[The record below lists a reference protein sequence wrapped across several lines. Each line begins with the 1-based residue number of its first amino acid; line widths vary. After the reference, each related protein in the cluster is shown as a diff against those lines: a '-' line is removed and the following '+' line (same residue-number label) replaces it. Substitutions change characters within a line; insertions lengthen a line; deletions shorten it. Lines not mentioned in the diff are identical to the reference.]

1 MSSSDWWIILS
12 TAPLILSE
20 DERWVVSWGSDG
32 NTAVGKRARVCMK
45 MLIPLKRNAPTLGSC
60 ISAQMAPSRKA
71 TLVKFKGTSKHW
83 WFFRGPASFSGPSQ
97 TYKDYSC
104 VHNTGCHT
112 YTLWINW
119 YFFHLVKGKRQGWS
133 NVGVVVTVRR
143 FPPLH
148 VFSFRVRQRSCC
160 CRYSSGLRSDSE
172 SFSTETLAPP
182 CWRTAFT
189 VGDRQSGSIRK
200 SIYTFITF
208 LYIQHWISCNF
219 F

>member
-1 MSSSDWWIILS
+1 MIQKHHRRPSVSNSRPHVRLVSLFKWKLLVRWYIAVSAPLRSGLTLLGLMSSSDWWIILS

-32 NTAVGKRARVCMK
+32 NTAVGKVARVCMN

-71 TLVKFKGTSKHW
+71 TLTSSKGTSKHW
-83 WFFRGPASFSGPSQ
+83 WFFRGPASFSGPSR

-119 YFFHLVKGKRQGWS
+119 YYFHLVKG
-133 NVGVVVTVRR
+133 
-143 FPPLH
+143 
-148 VFSFRVRQRSCC
+148 
-160 CRYSSGLRSDSE
+160 
-172 SFSTETLAPP
+172 
-182 CWRTAFT
+182 
-189 VGDRQSGSIRK
+189 
-200 SIYTFITF
+200 
-208 LYIQHWISCNF
+208 
-219 F
+219 